1 VGFFW
6 SDIDQLSWNPNLT
19 QLVFVNQALTD
30 LWITGAFVRDC
41 GLLTDEMLAEIHEKA
56 RDKWLMI

>member
-1 VGFFW
+1 
-6 SDIDQLSWNPNLT
+6 
-19 QLVFVNQALTD
+19 VNQALTD